1 MFTTVVALRLQLLE
15 VRVMGFTEEIRS
27 QLFGMGALGRRRA
40 INELRSS
47 EDKYARSL
55 VPCWR
60 MWWFAHARSADCR
73 RSRSAS

>member
-60 MWWFAHARSADCR
+60 MWWRAHARSADCR